1 VAEESRT
8 RVCAACGFPAV
19 ATMRRCPFCRVASPR
34 VRVPMSRR
42 VRLPDPLTL
51 LGIAW
56 VALMI
61 PAALLTL
68 AAVGAPLALV
78 ALAISVAPAGCVWL
92 LRGRTLARVRRLN
105 RRAGRARSLP
115 SRSEP
120 GTTTGSEQP
129 PSDAMRR

>member
-19 ATMRRCPFCRVASPR
+19 ATMRRCPFCREAFPR
-34 VRVPMSRR
+34 LRRPASRR
-42 VRLPDPLTL
+42 ARPLDPLTWL
-51 LGIAW
+51 AVAW

-68 AAVGAPLALV
+68 AAVGAPMVLA
-78 ALAISVAPAGCVWL
+78 ALAVSLAPAACVWV
-92 LRGRTLARVRRLN
+92 LRGRTILRVRRLN
-105 RRAGRARSLP
+105 RGTGRARSAP
-115 SRSEP
+115 PR
-120 GTTTGSEQP
+120 GDAGAATGSEQP